1 MDNKYFKEY
10 YQKNKKHIREQQKAY
25 RNKLKAFY
33 GGNYIYVYIRKNES
47 LKEDNI
53 MYIGSTDNL
62 YRRYFAHKNLTTYPG
77 LILYGFKTIKY
88 NMYYLELDK
97 NLTREQLYSIE
108 YYLINKRDPSMV
120 YPLLNYDF
128 KVHKK
133 AENISKQLAEIAES
147 IKLEDF
153 KLFNLEEFKAQKKA
167 EQAQKKAQAQENEEE
182 Q

>member
-10 YQKNKKHIREQQKAY
+10 YQKNKKHIREQQKTY
-25 RNKLKAFY
+25 RNKLKALY
-33 GGNYIYVYIRKNES
+33 GGNYIYLYMV
-47 LKEDNI
+47 DNKQFDDKSKL

-62 YRRYFAHKNLTTYPG
+62 YRRYFAHKDKTTYPG
-77 LILYGFKTIKY
+77 LILSSLKH
-88 NMYYLELDK
+88 NMYYIELDK

-108 YYLINKRDPSMV
+108 YYLINKTDPSMV

-133 AENISKQLAEIAES
+133 VENISKELAEIAES
-147 IKLEDF
+147 IKLKDF

-167 EQAQKKAQAQENEEE
+167 QAQENEEGE
-182 Q
+182 EVQ

>member
-1 MDNKYFKEY
+1 MNDKYFKEY
-10 YQKNKKHIREQQKAY
+10 YQNHRQHIREQQKAY
-25 RNKLKAFY
+25 RDKLNLLY
-33 GGNYIYVYIRKNES
+33 GGNYIYVYIRENES
-47 LKEDNI
+47 LKQDNI

-108 YYLINKRDPSMV
+108 YYLINKIDTNMV

-133 AENISKQLAEIAES
+133 VENISKKLAELAES

-153 KLFNLEEFKAQKKA
+153 KLFNLEEFKAEKQA
-167 EQAQKKAQAQENEEE
+167 QQEQAEKQEDEEE

>member
-1 MDNKYFKEY
+1 MNDKYFKEY

-33 GGNYIYVYIRKNES
+33 GGNYIYVYIRENES

-97 NLTREQLYSIE
+97 NLTRQQLYSIE
-108 YYLINKRDPSMV
+108 YYLINKIDPSMV

-133 AENISKQLAEIAES
+133 VENISKELIS
-147 IKLEDF
+147 IFCCIDM
-153 KLFNLEEFKAQKKA
+153 
-167 EQAQKKAQAQENEEE
+167 
-182 Q
+182 